1 MSAATRGVRSF
12 LNPNST
18 QLLTQ
23 KIRIGRGPFQ
33 CALVLEEPDPTLD
46 VQLRSLGIEPYRPD
60 DVPDEAG
67 LIKLLEE
74 RPYELIYKRSRV
86 PITAKVLDAAP
97 SLFAVNLCCIGD
109 DSVDKQAC
117 ADRGVLVTNDP
128 ISNGRSVVELF
139 LGTMICM
146 SRRIFEAVRET
157 DNNEWF
163 KTQKGRF
170 EVRGKILGVFGLG
183 NIGKQVA
190 QVAEG
195 LGMRVVFF
203 DNRELA
209 REVGETMGWS
219 SVDSLEELFR
229 VSDIVT
235 AHVSAFDYR
244 GRANDNVI
252 RYEDFAAFG
261 EKEHESPRVF
271 VNLARGNI
279 FDPADLL
286 RAADEG
292 HVGQAMVDV
301 YPEEPKSSNDAWN
314 NPYAGHP
321 RIFGT
326 PHIGAATLE
335 AQPRI
340 AAHVA
345 GTTRLLSR
353 NGRLRNCV
361 FGGRHEVG
369 IGASDDIG
377 SYLTVVHS
385 CERGTKKAV
394 DDAIY
399 NAGANNITSSHRDF
413 VKFGIAYEVVGVDKA
428 LSDSEVEGLILEAR
442 ELTGNPDAIRAIRQ
456 IPSI

>member
-1 MSAATRGVRSF
+1 M
-12 LNPNST
+12 T
-18 QLLTQ
+18 QS
-23 KIRIGRGPFQ
+23 IRIGRGPFSR
-33 CALVLEEPDPTLD
+33 ALVLEEPDPTLD
-46 VQLRSLGIEPYRPD
+46 DQLRALGIEPFRPD
-60 DVPDEAG
+60 HVPDEQG
-67 LIKLLEE
+67 LIRLLEDA
-74 RPYELIYKRSRV
+74 PYELLYKRSRV
-86 PITAKVLDAAP
+86 PVTARVLDAAP
-97 SLFAVNLCCIGD
+97 NLFAVNLCCIGD

-157 DNNEWF
+157 DNNEWY
-163 KTQKGRF
+163 KSQKGRF
-170 EVRGKILGVFGLG
+170 EVRGKRLGVLGLG

-190 QVAEG
+190 QVAEQ
-195 LGMRVVFF
+195 LGMDVCFF
-203 DNRELA
+203 DNRDLA
-209 REVGETMGWS
+209 REVGETMGWTAT
-219 SVDSLEELFR
+219 DSIEELFR
-229 VSDIVT
+229 LSDVVT
-235 AHVSAFDYR
+235 AHVSATDYR
-244 GRANDNVI
+244 GRSNDGVI
-252 RYEDFAAFG
+252 TYDHFAALG
-261 EKEHESPRVF
+261 DKPAKSPRVF

-279 FDPADLL
+279 FDPADLI

-301 YPEEPKSSNDAWN
+301 YPEEPKSSADSWQ

-345 GTTRLLSR
+345 STTRLLSR
-353 NGRLRNCV
+353 HGRLRNCV
-361 FGGRHEVG
+361 FGGRQEIG
-369 IGASDDIG
+369 IGASDAIG

-413 VKFGIAYEVVGVDKA
+413 DKYGIAYEVVGIDRE
-428 LSDSEVEGLILEAR
+428 LSSDDLDGLVAEAR

-456 IPSI
+456 IPADG

>member
-1 MSAATRGVRSF
+1 M
-12 LNPNST
+12 T
-18 QLLTQ
+18 QNL
-23 KIRIGRGPFQ
+23 RIGRGPFQ
-33 CALVLEEPDPTLD
+33 RALVLEEPDATLD
-46 VQLRSLGIEPYRPD
+46 DHLRSIGVEPFRPAET
-60 DVPDEAG
+60 PDEAG
-67 LIKLLEE
+67 LIKLLEAE
-74 RPYELIYKRSRV
+74 PYELIYKRSRV
-86 PITAKVLDAAP
+86 PITSRVLDAAP

-157 DNNEWF
+157 DNNEWY
-163 KTQKGRF
+163 KTQQGRF
-170 EVRGKILGVFGLG
+170 EVRGKTLGVFGLG

-190 QVAEG
+190 QVAEQ
-195 LGMRVVFF
+195 LGMKVAFF
-203 DNRELA
+203 DNRDLA
-209 REVGETMGWS
+209 REVGETMGWTPTES
-219 SVDSLEELFR
+219 IEDLFR
-229 VSDIVT
+229 LADVVT

-244 GRANDNVI
+244 GRANDLVLK
-252 RYEDFAAFG
+252 YEHFVALGDKVG
-261 EKEHESPRVF
+261 ESPKVF
-271 VNLARGNI
+271 INLARGNI
-279 FDPADLL
+279 LDPADLR

-301 YPEEPKSSNDAWN
+301 YPEEPKDSKEVWL
-314 NPYAGHP
+314 NPYSDHP

-345 GTTRLLSR
+345 GTTRFLSR
-353 NGRLRNCV
+353 HGRLRNCV
-361 FGGRHEVG
+361 FGGRHDVG
-369 IGASDDIG
+369 IGGSEAIG

-399 NAGANNITSSHRDF
+399 NAGANNITSAHRDF
-413 VKFGIAYEVVGVDKA
+413 DKYGIAYEVVGIDRP
-428 LSDSEVEGLILEAR
+428 LSDDDVEGLIQEAR
-442 ELTGNPDAIRAIRQ
+442 QLTGNSGAIRAIRQ
-456 IPSI
+456 IPAD